1 MGKKNIFSK
10 NDYQKLKRANDKRL
24 KYFEMEDRDLMKNL
38 ITELDIRGA
47 SRAYIEVVRTDLI
60 NAMIH
65 EEKSHKSVK
74 KDLKGILGGDV
85 EAAID
90 EIMEA
95 APQRTDKQ
103 NLIMAIGDAFFSY
116 IFVLGIAA
124 AISGSGYRFVFG
136 PALLAIVILSFVV
149 LFLITRN
156 TGRNAKSE
164 EGRRRSGGQ
173 YKLIV
178 AAITSASA
186 ALSHMVLKLPEPWY
200 VNSWIPIIISLMCW
214 LSLYDWDSKIN
225 DDKLTEIQKNYT
237 D

>member
-24 KYFEMEDRDLMKNL
+24 KYFEMEDRDLMKDL

-65 EEKSHKSVK
+65 EENSHKSAK
-74 KDLKGILGGDV
+74 KDLKG
-85 EAAID
+85 
-90 EIMEA
+90 A

-136 PALLAIVILSFVV
+136 PALLAIVILSFVI

-200 VNSWIPIIISLMCW
+200 INSWIPIIISLMCW

-225 DDKLTEIQKNYT
+225 DDKLTEIQQNYT
-237 D
+237 E